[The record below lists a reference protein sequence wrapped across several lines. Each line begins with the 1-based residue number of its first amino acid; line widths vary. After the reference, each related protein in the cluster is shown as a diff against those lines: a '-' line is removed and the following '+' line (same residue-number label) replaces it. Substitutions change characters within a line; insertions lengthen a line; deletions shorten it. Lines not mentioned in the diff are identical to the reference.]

1 MSMMLLLPWF
11 PIILAVGVG
20 ARLLGRERGLGLG
33 FLCALFW
40 IVLAQSGVGFRM
52 WSEPWT
58 VMTLI
63 AGAVAIIAMGAWA
76 GQRSPDEERG
86 QSGTSP
92 DAAHDVSHDHAS
104 EQARRLTETI
114 DMFNEWLDT
123 ARDADQPWAE
133 FGEFLR
139 SALHRT
145 CTASHVRL
153 FRLSGDHRQLLP
165 LHETETTTAG
175 DRLSA
180 TEGVYGRVL
189 ATGRAFVAGAGAVRG
204 TAAWSNGG
212 EAPMGWS
219 VAWCFPVMIGSRTV
233 GMVTAGRLE
242 IEPRGSADWLLA
254 VERMTS
260 HFWRLLDES
269 LLCRSAARTEPVSG
283 LFTRPAFL
291 RMAERSLRE
300 SRQLNEPSATAV
312 IALEGLR
319 DINDSGRWE
328 TADELIAELAS
339 ALRRKLRSDDRL
351 GWFDG
356 SRFVVFL
363 RRVDAGLATLILEQ
377 MLAQVELICGDRA
390 RWRSNLRVRCGAT
403 CGDAADADLRLLISR
418 SLLVTRRARETN
430 VKLIVDGPG
439 GAEMLVSEQPAAPAA
454 AT

>member
-1 MSMMLLLPWF
+1 MSMTLLLPWF

-52 WSEPWT
+52 WGEPWT
-58 VMTLI
+58 VTTLV

-76 GQRSPDEERG
+76 GQRTPEGERNG
-86 QSGTSP
+86 SQSSQEAVQGP
-92 DAAHDVSHDHAS
+92 SHDPAS
-104 EQARRLTETI
+104 EQARRLTEVI
-114 DMFNEWLDT
+114 DMFNEWLDS

-139 SALHRT
+139 AALHRT

-153 FRLSGDHRQLLP
+153 YRLSSDRRHLLP
-165 LHETETTTAG
+165 LHEAESTPAG
-175 DRLSA
+175 DRLPA
-180 TEGVYGRVL
+180 TEGVHGRVL
-189 ATGRAFVAGAGAVRG
+189 ATGRAFIAGGG
-204 TAAWSNGG
+204 TMATSAMWSNGG
-212 EAPMGWS
+212 DAPLGWS
-219 VAWCFPVMIGSRTV
+219 VAWCFPVMVGSKPV
-233 GMVTAGRLE
+233 GVVTAGRIE
-242 IEPRGSADWLLA
+242 IEPRRNSDWLLA
-254 VERMTS
+254 IERMTS

-269 LLCRSAARTEPVSG
+269 LSCRSAARTEPVSG

-300 SRQLNEPSATAV
+300 SRQLNEPFAAAV
-312 IALEGLR
+312 VAVEGLR

-328 TADELIAELAS
+328 TADELVAEIAS
-339 ALRRKLRSDDRL
+339 ALRRKLRSDDCL

-363 RRVDAGLATLILEQ
+363 RRVDASLATLILEQ

-403 CGDAADADLRLLISR
+403 CGEATDADLRLLISR
-418 SLLVTRRARETN
+418 ALLATRQARETG
-430 VKLIVDGPG
+430 VRLIVG
-439 GAEMLVSEQPAAPAA
+439 GSGDETPESDDAIAPAV
-454 AT
+454 TT